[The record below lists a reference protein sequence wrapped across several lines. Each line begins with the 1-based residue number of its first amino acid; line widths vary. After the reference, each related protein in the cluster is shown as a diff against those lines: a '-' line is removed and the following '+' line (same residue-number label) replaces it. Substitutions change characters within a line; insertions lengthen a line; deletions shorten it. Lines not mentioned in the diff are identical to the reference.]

1 MKGYVRP
8 STQDDVDYLA
18 NNLRP
23 EDREEVL
30 ASHGS
35 TQDVLQLGFDES
47 DECWTIVVTDTEE
60 IAGMYGVGTLDNGV
74 GVPWL
79 LTAPALEKV
88 YMPFLRQ
95 SKQWV
100 KEINKKYPVLT
111 NAVDEDYK
119 VSIKWLQ
126 FVGFTFIKRHE
137 TWGVGN
143 KPFLEFVR
151 IDNGY

>member
-35 TQDVLQLGFDES
+35 TKDVLQLGFDES

-95 SKQWV
+95 SKKWV

-151 IDNGY
+151 IDDGY

>member
-1 MKGYVRP
+1 MKVHVRL

-23 EDREEVL
+23 EDREEVR

-35 TQDVLQLGFDES
+35 SQEALQTSFDES
-47 DECWTIVVTDTEE
+47 DECWTIVVTDTKE
-60 IAGMYGVGTLDNGV
+60 IAGMYGVGELEQGV
-74 GVPWL
+74 GIPWL
-79 LTAPALEKV
+79 LTAPALEKI
-88 YMPFLRQ
+88 YIPFLRQ

-100 KEINKKYPVLT
+100 KKINKKYPVLT

-137 TWGVGN
+137 TWGVGS

-151 IDNGY
+151 IDND

>member
-1 MKGYVRP
+1 MKGYVRQ
-8 STQDDVDYLA
+8 STQSDVDYLA

-35 TQDVLQLGFDES
+35 TEDALQIGFDES

-60 IAGMYGVGTLDNGV
+60 IAGMYGVGTLGDGV
-74 GVPWL
+74 GEPWL
-79 LTAPALEKV
+79 LTAPALAKIWI
-88 YMPFLRQ
+88 PFLRQ

-100 KEINKKYPVLT
+100 KDINKKYPVLT

>member
-23 EDREEVL
+23 EDKEEVL

-35 TQDVLQLGFDES
+35 TQDVLQLGFNES

-60 IAGMYGVGTLDNGV
+60 IAGMYGVGMLDNGV

-137 TWGVGN
+137 TWGVGD

-151 IDNGY
+151 IDNG

>member
-88 YMPFLRQ
+88 YLPFLRQ

-151 IDNGY
+151 IDNG

>member
-35 TQDVLQLGFDES
+35 TQDVLQLGFNES

-60 IAGMYGVGTLDNGV
+60 IAGMYGVGMLENGV